1 MFFIFFREKLAEI
14 MHCMHHFSICTIILC
29 LGMSIEG
36 GKHKT
41 GMAKIAL
48 QASNNTR
55 EASEQDNLFDLL
67 SEMSKD
73 FLNNNNDDS
82 RFGSVDSKMGSMQ
95 SSLRSQQSVLISQ
108 QRILSTMPTDIL
120 SLKTK
125 VANLG
130 KRHCETGEVGS
141 SQLTVVDESDKTQ
154 NYERVQEDIIF
165 RQPFTETPVVMLIH
179 KYLWMKASG
188 GSDWFGWVIK
198 KSNVSKS
205 GFRATIDLW
214 DTVFKKFWVQWVAC
228 SP

>member
-1 MFFIFFREKLAEI
+1 MFYF
-14 MHCMHHFSICTIILC
+14 CST
-29 LGMSIEG
+29 
-36 GKHKT
+36 
-41 GMAKIAL
+41 AKIAL

-95 SSLRSQQSVLISQ
+95 SSLRSQQSVLIGQ

-130 KRHCETGEVGS
+130 NFSLASYYCYHCYNLYITGD
-141 SQLTVVDESDKTQ
+141 Q
-154 NYERVQEDIIF
+154 
-165 RQPFTETPVVMLIH
+165 
-179 KYLWMKASG
+179 
-188 GSDWFGWVIK
+188 K
-198 KSNVSKS
+198 KIS
-205 GFRATIDLW
+205 F
-214 DTVFKKFWVQWVAC
+214 
-228 SP
+228 